1 MINATEFYQAS
12 LAKQREVIKDAIK
25 TAMDTGDPIIELPF
39 DTYPIIE
46 EEMEDLG
53 YEYDYY
59 ESEETGKR
67 YAIFYPE
74 QYNYDN

>member
-1 MINATEFYQAS
+1 MINATKFYQAS

-59 ESEETGKR
+59 ENEETGKR
-67 YAIFYPE
+67 YAIFYPK